1 MSDLLIFNDFN
12 NKNRTDLF
20 AQALYFVMNLF
31 LSVFS
36 SDTHTCDSTFKE
48 PSRVAAPG
56 PT

>member
-12 NKNRTDLF
+12 NKNRTDIF